1 MKLFGKFPQ
10 CLAAGLLAAA
20 AAVALASCG
29 YHVAGQGDL
38 VPKGIHTVAI
48 PPFRNAT
55 VRYKLTDRLA
65 EALSHE
71 FIAQTRFHV
80 VTDPAQA
87 DAVVQGI
94 VTNVISSP
102 IIFDP
107 ATQRASGMQVTVFM
121 QVSFTERATGK
132 VIWSRPSFEFHD
144 RYEIAQAANQYF
156 EESDTALARLSQD
169 VARDVIASIM
179 DNF

>member
-1 MKLFGKFPQ
+1 MNFFSRRMPRPMGVPLSIACF
-10 CLAAGLLAAA
+10 
-20 AAVALASCG
+20 ALTSCG

-55 VRYKLTDRLA
+55 YRYKLTDRLA
-65 EALSHE
+65 EAISHE
-71 FIAQTRFHV
+71 FIARTRYQV
-80 VTDPAQA
+80 VTDPGHA
-87 DAVVQGI
+87 DAVLNGT
-94 VTNVISSP
+94 VTNVVSYP

-107 ATQRASGMQVTVFM
+107 ATQHASGLQVNVMMQI
-121 QVSFTERATGK
+121 SFTERASGK
-132 VIWSRPSFEFHD
+132 VIWSRSNFEVHD

-156 EESDTALARLSQD
+156 DESDAALARLSQD
-169 VARDVIASIM
+169 VAHDVITSIL